1 MIALIVMELLILL
14 NLAMSSDED
23 AVVVGI
29 MSLGVVAALGI
40 LEAPAY
46 VPLSL
51 KVIWLI
57 CDAALIVLLCYWYIS
72 TKRAERFLF
81 VIKPTLA
88 QWAKMVVNYASGRIV
103 IVQAGIPSNGR
114 YHVVQE
120 LSHFAEAKEYLERRY
135 KDIYGKWTEANSD
148 VKNYNDLIDRGEQD
162 TALSARYKLGAVERL
177 DAFRRDLTT
186 LLERIDLGKES

>member
-1 MIALIVMELLILL
+1 
-14 NLAMSSDED
+14 
-23 AVVVGI
+23 
-29 MSLGVVAALGI
+29 
-40 LEAPAY
+40 
-46 VPLSL
+46 
-51 KVIWLI
+51 
-57 CDAALIVLLCYWYIS
+57 
-72 TKRAERFLF
+72 
-81 VIKPTLA
+81 
-88 QWAKMVVNYASGRIV
+88 
-103 IVQAGIPSNGR
+103 
-114 YHVVQE
+114 